1 MTDRLRIAVLGATGQ
16 VGWALCRSL
25 SVLGQ
30 VQPVSRSGQ
39 SHTQCDFSQPQ
50 DTLRVLD
57 ELAPDVIVNA
67 AAYTA
72 VDRAESERE
81 QAFLLNARLPES
93 LAEWAAPRNVALVHY
108 STDYVFD
115 GTKDSPYTE
124 QDAPSPINVY
134 GESKLAGDM
143 ALLESDADA
152 WILRVSWVYGTR
164 GNNFLQTMRR
174 LMAERDQLRIVA
186 DQFGAPTW
194 ARSIADST
202 LALLSQVLR
211 NESLRAESR
220 GIYHLGTESFTSW
233 LGFAKEIRD
242 VLGLECQ
249 LEGIP
254 TSEYPTPARRP
265 ANSRMNGD
273 LVAQMF
279 GIRLPEWDTQL
290 RLCVD

>member
-1 MTDRLRIAVLGATGQ
+1 
-16 VGWALCRSL
+16 
-25 SVLGQ
+25 
-30 VQPVSRSGQ
+30 
-39 SHTQCDFSQPQ
+39 
-50 DTLRVLD
+50 
-57 ELAPDVIVNA
+57 
-67 AAYTA
+67 
-72 VDRAESERE
+72 
-81 QAFLLNARLPES
+81 
-93 LAEWAAPRNVALVHY
+93 
-108 STDYVFD
+108 
-115 GTKDSPYTE
+115 
-124 QDAPSPINVY
+124 
-134 GESKLAGDM
+134 
-143 ALLESDADA
+143 
-152 WILRVSWVYGTR
+152 
-164 GNNFLQTMRR
+164 MRR